1 MYFLLQRVKYLRAE
15 KFTQGYLQTITEFFH
30 QIDGYLLAVGVK
42 HAIHAG
48 RGHARAICQFIGTN
62 ATFFAQIAE
71 PLGHGF
77 LNGHKNHL
85 KKEHRKKY
93 AFACTHLRN
102 FRKKG
107 IMGKKKRRCVNKGD
121 GEMKLIIK
129 RGICCFVIVT
139 LLLGIVPF
147 AMAEITSEH
156 ESIDI
161 INSAGGR
168 IVDKLNSF
176 FDEELFTEI
185 FDNEDYTI
193 SEDYVEGKTGSI
205 YIDLD
210 EKKIQSVGTETYRT
224 YTFSVDEVLFVMGV
238 GCILTLVDEGNL
250 ISDMGVNL
258 YLFSDEGGLT
268 KVSQEEA
275 GWVASE
281 FRGIWEQ

>member
-1 MYFLLQRVKYLRAE
+1 
-15 KFTQGYLQTITEFFH
+15 
-30 QIDGYLLAVGVK
+30 
-42 HAIHAG
+42 
-48 RGHARAICQFIGTN
+48 
-62 ATFFAQIAE
+62 
-71 PLGHGF
+71 
-77 LNGHKNHL
+77 
-85 KKEHRKKY
+85 
-93 AFACTHLRN
+93 
-102 FRKKG
+102 
-107 IMGKKKRRCVNKGD
+107 
-121 GEMKLIIK
+121 MKLIIK

-275 GWVASE
+275 GWVASAFKE
-281 FRGIWEQ
+281 VMQQ

>member
-1 MYFLLQRVKYLRAE
+1 
-15 KFTQGYLQTITEFFH
+15 
-30 QIDGYLLAVGVK
+30 
-42 HAIHAG
+42 
-48 RGHARAICQFIGTN
+48 
-62 ATFFAQIAE
+62 
-71 PLGHGF
+71 
-77 LNGHKNHL
+77 
-85 KKEHRKKY
+85 
-93 AFACTHLRN
+93 
-102 FRKKG
+102 
-107 IMGKKKRRCVNKGD
+107 
-121 GEMKLIIK
+121 MKLIIK

-185 FDNEDYTI
+185 FDNEDYMI

-224 YTFSVDEVLFVMGV
+224 YTFSDEAAFLLATGFILSVFDEISLIDDWDVRLYFIVDDEVS
-238 GCILTLVDEGNL
+238 IL
-250 ISDMGVNL
+250 
-258 YLFSDEGGLT
+258 
-268 KVSQEEA
+268 SQEDATELA
-275 GWVASE
+275 AVFATTLNSLIE
-281 FRGIWEQ
+281 

>member
-1 MYFLLQRVKYLRAE
+1 
-15 KFTQGYLQTITEFFH
+15 
-30 QIDGYLLAVGVK
+30 
-42 HAIHAG
+42 
-48 RGHARAICQFIGTN
+48 
-62 ATFFAQIAE
+62 
-71 PLGHGF
+71 
-77 LNGHKNHL
+77 
-85 KKEHRKKY
+85 
-93 AFACTHLRN
+93 
-102 FRKKG
+102 
-107 IMGKKKRRCVNKGD
+107 
-121 GEMKLIIK
+121 MKLIIK
-129 RGICCFVIVT
+129 RGIYCFVIVT

-147 AMAEITSEH
+147 AMAEITSEQ
-156 ESIDI
+156 EAIDI

-185 FDNEDYTI
+185 FNNEDYMI

-224 YTFSVDEVLFVMGV
+224 YTFSDEVPFTMGV

-275 GWVASE
+275 GWVASAFKE
-281 FRGIWEQ
+281 GMQQ